1 MPSGHIGNLAGMR
14 ADQIQARA
22 VAKIVLVALFWAGV
36 AVLVAIA
43 LLHTRTTLQWVA
55 AAVFLALALDPA
67 VNLVQRAWPGEGK
80 MPRVLGILLVYLA
93 GFAALV
99 FLVLQVFPPIVH
111 DIEGLAHKL
120 PRYVHDFED
129 WANNNKQ
136 FQDLNSKYQITA
148 KLSQEAA
155 TLPSHL
161 SSGAST
167 IGSFTVS
174 ISEHLLAALTIIA
187 LTFFLLLDGSG
198 MVQRGT
204 GRLPELQRD
213 RGRRIAARVAEVVKA
228 YVSVNLLLAI
238 AAGFLTWG
246 FLQAEGFHLA
256 VPLAVL
262 VAFLDLIPLIGLT
275 VGGFSV
281 FAVLMIDGGPG
292 DAIVWLILF
301 LVYQQAQDR
310 VIQPILYKGGAL
322 KVTPAVAIVAVIVG
336 AELAG
341 VLGALLAIPAAA
353 SLGVVID
360 ELVLSG
366 PPGGA
371 AEPEPGKELSP
382 ALPER
387 LAAGAG
393 EALLG
398 SPLLPVLVE
407 ELRPDRVRLA
417 QPEPAHQSGDRHE
430 DAPDRHAE
438 LLLSGIEEGEDD
450 AHQPDG
456 ADDGLDL
463 IGDLR
468 GHFDPAAQADQQH
481 ARDGRGDDHRV
492 DRPPA
497 LLLPVDVLQVEP
509 ECEFVERE
517 PRPDPEEHRDD
528 LPPRA
533 VRRDRDGD

>member
-1 MPSGHIGNLAGMR
+1 MR

-36 AVLVAIA
+36 ALLLAIA

-67 VNLVQRAWPGEGK
+67 VNLFQRAWPGDGK
-80 MPRVLGILLVYLA
+80 MPRVLAILLVYVVGL
-93 GFAALV
+93 AALI
-99 FLVLQVFPPIVH
+99 FLILQVFPPIVH

-120 PRYVHDFED
+120 PRYVHDFEV
-129 WANNNKQ
+129 WANNNQQ
-136 FQDLNSKYQITA
+136 FQDLNSKYHITM
-148 KLSQEAA
+148 KLTQEAS

-174 ISEHLLAALTIIA
+174 ILEHLLAALTIIA

-204 GRLPELQRD
+204 GRLPALQRD
-213 RGRRIAARVAEVVKA
+213 RARRIAARVAEVVKA

-310 VIQPILYKGGAL
+310 VIQPLLYKGGAL
-322 KVTPAVAIVAVIVG
+322 KVNPAVAIVAVIVG

-341 VLGALLAIPAAA
+341 ILGALLAIPVAA

-366 PPGGA
+366 PPDGA
-371 AEPEPGKELSP
+371 AEPEPSK
-382 ALPER
+382 
-387 LAAGAG
+387 
-393 EALLG
+393 
-398 SPLLPVLVE
+398 
-407 ELRPDRVRLA
+407 
-417 QPEPAHQSGDRHE
+417 
-430 DAPDRHAE
+430 
-438 LLLSGIEEGEDD
+438 
-450 AHQPDG
+450 
-456 ADDGLDL
+456 
-463 IGDLR
+463 
-468 GHFDPAAQADQQH
+468 
-481 ARDGRGDDHRV
+481 
-492 DRPPA
+492 
-497 LLLPVDVLQVEP
+497 
-509 ECEFVERE
+509 
-517 PRPDPEEHRDD
+517 
-528 LPPRA
+528 
-533 VRRDRDGD
+533 